1 MRRSLHPELSDNSQH
16 RIAAARFSVSATS
29 VAASTDRMRKKYPR
43 CSSFL
48 AFLLLCLLLTP
59 LCHCGNRFC
68 AAFGF
73 SDALLHGFDEVHGRH
88 LISPRSDVWLG
99 RFMEDCYE
107 EAFAACD
114 CLVSCER
121 WRLKNGLDL
130 GSLDAFPLLV
140 QRFIHKRF
148 SVLEVRERVCVELL
162 LTLELQMEASVRHR
176 VVTSPQEIQQLIR
189 AKELDGQ

>member
-1 MRRSLHPELSDNSQH
+1 
-16 RIAAARFSVSATS
+16 
-29 VAASTDRMRKKYPR
+29 
-43 CSSFL
+43 
-48 AFLLLCLLLTP
+48 
-59 LCHCGNRFC
+59 
-68 AAFGF
+68 
-73 SDALLHGFDEVHGRH
+73 
-88 LISPRSDVWLG
+88 
-99 RFMEDCYE
+99 MEDCYE
-107 EAFAACD
+107 EEFAACD

-130 GSLDAFPLLV
+130 GSLDAFLLLV